1 MSKSTTFK
9 AIRKAIDKVPVV
21 VPHTKIHGFDADY
34 GDVPEYAACHLL
46 IAKDAIAEGLAE
58 LVDMGWLTEK
68 EAIKVAV
75 DWLFN
80 NPNEWYGLGFDR
92 LEV

>member
-1 MSKSTTFK
+1 MERHK
-9 AIRKAIDKVPVV
+9 
-21 VPHTKIHGFDADY
+21 
-34 GDVPEYAACHLL
+34 YAACHLL

-75 DWLFN
+75 DRLFN
-80 NPNEWYGLGFDR
+80 NSNEWYGLGFDR